1 MKKSISIVMLC
12 ILTAVCLCGC
22 GGSTKLSESF
32 DENTVKETA
41 QKAVDCLISGEY
53 EDCVA
58 MMGQEMREALPAE
71 ALEANVAPVMEQ
83 TGAFQEYKSITVVG
97 QKGSDGADCA
107 VAVVVASFE
116 KGKLTYTISFDTG
129 MEIIG
134 LWMK

>member
-1 MKKSISIVMLC
+1 MKKYISTALLC
-12 ILTAVCLCGC
+12 VLTAICLCGC

-41 QKAVDCLISGEY
+41 QKAVDCLIAGEY
-53 EDCVA
+53 DDCVA
-58 MMGQEMREALPAE
+58 MMGQEMQEALPAE
-71 ALEANVAPVMEQ
+71 ALETNVAPVMEKA
-83 TGAFQEYKSITVVG
+83 GAFQEYKSITALG

-116 KGKLTYTISFDTG
+116 KGKLTYTISFDAG